1 MDLWC
6 LRRPLY
12 QLSRNHS
19 PKIIGLI
26 KRLKRDLSS
35 KSKFTIKTLFTLPV
49 ASVHLGLCSC
59 RKKACKG
66 QQGKFVKIAQ
76 NISAFPV
83 PFFLYFDQVH
93 CNIISIKCFPVKGSL
108 GTKDVSLL
116 NKHKK
121 WSMNDFFYFDSLR
134 CNWES
139 ELGIK
144 CHISPLKN
152 SKKIFISRKQ
162 TN

>member
-59 RKKACKG
+59 RKKL
-66 QQGKFVKIAQ
+66 VKV
-76 NISAFPV
+76 NKERSENSTKYLSLPG